1 MRKKSNDYS
10 ETLKLVLNL
19 SNKKEQIESDE
30 ALKQDDLNSIQYRNK
45 TYNKFLESFSNDF
58 SVRAKNQIK
67 MKKIF
72 FYLIMG
78 ALYFL
83 IFIVGISLRNISLKE
98 INVYEMATII
108 SSLAGVITA
117 FIVIPKIIA
126 KNLFPTYENDKSTEI
141 FSNMIKYDH
150 ELRKFYRKQYIEMNK
165 DKINNKLHRIN
176 SEIEV
181 DEIKISDEEL
191 D

>member
-58 SVRAKNQIK
+58 SIRAKNQIK

-72 FYLIMG
+72 FALIMG
-78 ALYFL
+78 ALCFL